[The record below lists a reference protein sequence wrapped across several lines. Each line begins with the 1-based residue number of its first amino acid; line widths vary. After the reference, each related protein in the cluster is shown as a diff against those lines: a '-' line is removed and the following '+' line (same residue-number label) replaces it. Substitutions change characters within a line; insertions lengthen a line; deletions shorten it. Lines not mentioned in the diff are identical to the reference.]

1 MISIPAGTIPFEI
14 ISDAAFPPSSI
25 DGKPISA
32 ALTTCGFF
40 RILTVTSVTTP
51 SNPSD
56 PQIKPIKS

>member
-1 MISIPAGTIPFEI
+1 MPAGTIPLDI

-25 DGKPISA
+25 VGNPINA
-32 ALTTCGFF
+32 AFTTCGFF
-40 RILTVTSVTTP
+40 KILTVTSVTTP